1 MTPQHHDM
9 VPDQAADPFGER
21 SAVLV
26 RKPLHLLG
34 ARIVFDSN
42 SRELLQLVD
51 AAYAGLPRHRL
62 SAKAPDLHVSLRLLS
77 PGKRGEPPPLALLHG
92 AALLGG
98 ATRVLELRNPVAPR
112 ALGARGRAGPDAAVS
127 LSHPL

>member
-62 SAKAPDLHVSLRLLS
+62 SAKERLPSTLSTAPWRSVSS
-77 PGKRGEPPPLALLHG
+77 PTSG
-92 AALLGG
+92 
-98 ATRVLELRNPVAPR
+98 
-112 ALGARGRAGPDAAVS
+112 
-127 LSHPL
+127 